1 MIDGLNL
8 KQRKDLVVHFYKAHS
23 DRGVACT
30 VNHFSKLGIARSTLY
45 KIIKTF
51 QERKTTERKVGSGRK
66 AEKLTPQKRKRLVM
80 AATDKCG
87 VSQAKLAL
95 KFGVHKSYI
104 HKVLKIRRMQTL
116 QERKSTRMFCGE
128 RIEAEKV
135 LQPWMLSMDVM
146 DDEAYFTFGH
156 CDVPGNDR
164 FYSQNK

>member
-1 MIDGLNL
+1 MDGLNL
-8 KQRKDLVVHFYKAHS
+8 KQRKDHVVHFYKAHS
-23 DRGVACT
+23 DKGVAHT
-30 VNHFSKLGIARSTLY
+30 VNYFSKLGIARSTLY

-104 HKVLKIRRMQTL
+104 HKVLKKGCKNYSR
-116 QERKSTRMFCGE
+116 
-128 RIEAEKV
+128 EKAPECSKEKE
-135 LQPWMLSMDVM
+135 LRQ
-146 DDEAYFTFGH
+146 
-156 CDVPGNDR
+156 
-164 FYSQNK
+164 